1 LGAMPTKAPHP
12 VATGLGWT
20 PHSSDLNH
28 QMFICAVS
36 QAQCLLQQPLND
48 WLIEAAI
55 MVKIREIAEK
65 GVFRVIDEL
74 ARRT

>member
-1 LGAMPTKAPHP
+1 
-12 VATGLGWT
+12 
-20 PHSSDLNH
+20 
-28 QMFICAVS
+28 MFICAVS